1 MANSNMVGGERG
13 ATNAYDTNKQLCNHT
28 DQSLYGTP
36 GLLLAFH
43 CAHGEGNNSLTDG
56 FAVAYALRDRY
67 PGQFELL
74 SKYGMNAGRHL
85 GYYASGPLLFD
96 TAHPVLRLDA
106 EGRLARVQYHES
118 YRTPVTLP
126 FDVFPK

>member
-1 MANSNMVGGERG
+1 M
-13 ATNAYDTNKQLCNHT
+13 
-28 DQSLYGTP
+28 
-36 GLLLAFH
+36 
-43 CAHGEGNNSLTDG
+43 
-56 FAVAYALRDRY
+56 AYALRERH
-67 PGQFELL
+67 PEHFAMLAQ
-74 SKYGMNAGRHL
+74 YGMNAGRHL
-85 GYYASGPLLFD
+85 GYYTSGPLLFD